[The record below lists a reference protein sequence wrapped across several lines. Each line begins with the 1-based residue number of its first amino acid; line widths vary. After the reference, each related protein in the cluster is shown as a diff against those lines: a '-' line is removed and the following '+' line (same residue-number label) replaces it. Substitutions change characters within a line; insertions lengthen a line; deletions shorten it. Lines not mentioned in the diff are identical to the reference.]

1 MTGVLGGVGAV
12 VAHGSSV
19 HATPISLP
27 HVKPTST
34 DIDDV
39 KVFPFF
45 AQSLLEGSKATY
57 RKPVVCLLR

>member
-45 AQSLLEGSKATY
+45 CSIAT
-57 RKPVVCLLR
+57 RRFES